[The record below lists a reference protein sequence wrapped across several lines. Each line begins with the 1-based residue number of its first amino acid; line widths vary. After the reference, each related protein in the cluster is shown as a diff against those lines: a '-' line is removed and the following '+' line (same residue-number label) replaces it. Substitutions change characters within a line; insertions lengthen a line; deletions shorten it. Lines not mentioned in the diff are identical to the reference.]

1 MYACMYVYDIYYKC
15 AVRSYLLMLCWHKL
29 FYQSQFRIPSF
40 GMRTTRWPDL
50 QVWFW
55 CLKVFWFWEKR
66 FAAWVISSVQSV
78 LVPLLSLPW
87 GPRCMTSI
95 TCCVMVHKLKRVTVL
110 LVIFLVISPTF
121 DFFFIAFI
129 FRASISNEASDF
141 LNQWVVVLV
150 LPHWNA
156 CMNHHPSHT
165 SCNSYLFLYLKV
177 IFFVFS
183 QIFYKDSFNN
193 SLI

>member
-78 LVPLLSLPW
+78 LVPLLSLSW

-121 DFFFIAFI
+121 DFFFYSILLPCFHQQRGKWLSEPVSCS
-129 FRASISNEASDF
+129 FGSASLKCLHEPSPITHILHQLAISLFKNYLLCF
-141 LNQWVVVLV
+141 LSNILQRQ
-150 LPHWNA
+150 
-156 CMNHHPSHT
+156 
-165 SCNSYLFLYLKV
+165 F
-177 IFFVFS
+177 
-183 QIFYKDSFNN
+183 
-193 SLI
+193 